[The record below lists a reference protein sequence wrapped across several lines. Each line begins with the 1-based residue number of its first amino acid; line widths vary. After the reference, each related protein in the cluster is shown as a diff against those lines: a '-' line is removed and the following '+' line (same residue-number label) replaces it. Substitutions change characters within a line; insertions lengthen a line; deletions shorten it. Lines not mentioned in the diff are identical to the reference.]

1 MKVKIIFIKWCLL
14 TACMLATLMAGR
26 VARAQDIAETVPR
39 TWQLLDYIAT
49 DYGAAIRDGV
59 VVSAS
64 EYAEMKEFSSTA
76 RNGIQALPAATGKA
90 ELVAQ
95 ANALVDAV
103 AHQATREDVA
113 RNAHA
118 LGAALLAA
126 YPVPITPA
134 RTPDLALGALLY
146 QKHCASCHGTSGHG
160 DGLAAQYLDPPPI
173 DFTDVKRADQRSPLS
188 LYEVI
193 SNGVKGTRMDSYSGR
208 LSPSERWATAYY
220 VGTLAYTPMLEAGSR
235 EWKRNASARA
245 QIGSLQEL
253 SMIRADELATTL
265 GRDHARAVVGWLRAH
280 PETAEHGAQGLALAR
295 GRVAA
300 SVEFYRAGNA
310 SEAIR
315 LALSAYLD
323 GVEPVEPRLTARDS
337 ALTHEVETSM
347 GAYRTALAA
356 GRPASTVASQASHV
370 DALLARAEDVLADDA
385 SGPWATF
392 LAAFII
398 LTREGLEAL
407 LVVVALLAF
416 LARSERRESTRYV
429 HLGWVLAL
437 VAGGIT
443 WALARYAISISG
455 AGRELT
461 EGLSSLFA
469 AGVLLFVGL
478 WMHQKSMGG
487 RWQAYLKEKMTEA
500 ASRRSAWFLFGLA
513 FISVYREVF
522 ETILFYVALWNEGQE
537 HSLLAGMAVGAV
549 VLALIAWVLLKTSRR
564 LPLGSFFSA
573 SSALI
578 AVLAVVL
585 TGKGIAALQEAGW
598 VAVSVTSVPRI
609 EVLGIYPTWQTLLAQ
624 LVVIGLIVIGVVF
637 NIARAHREL
646 PSRSVPE

>member
-1 MKVKIIFIKWCLL
+1 MKMRVIFIKCWFAGCV
-14 TACMLATLMAGR
+14 LASLMGGR
-26 VARAQDIAETVPR
+26 VARADDIAEAVPR
-39 TWQLLDYIAT
+39 TWQLLDYMAT
-49 DYGAAIRDGV
+49 DYSSAVRDGV
-59 VVSAS
+59 VVSTS
-64 EYAEMKEFSSTA
+64 EYAEMQEFSSTA
-76 RNGIQALPAATGKA
+76 RDHIEALPAAPGKA
-90 ELVAQ
+90 KLVAQ
-95 ANALVDAV
+95 VNVLVDAI
-103 AHQATREDVA
+103 ADKASPEDIA
-113 RNAHA
+113 KQAHA
-118 LGAALLAA
+118 LGAALLVA
-126 YPVPITPA
+126 YPVSTAPTSA
-134 RTPDLALGALLY
+134 PDPALGASLY
-146 QKHCASCHGTSGHG
+146 QKQCALCHGESGHG
-160 DGLAAQYLDPPPI
+160 DGLAGRSLHPPPI

-188 LYEVI
+188 LFEVI
-193 SNGVKGTRMDSYSGR
+193 NHGVAGTSMKSYSDG
-208 LSPSERWATAYY
+208 LSPTERWALAYY
-220 VGTLAYTPMLEAGSR
+220 VGTLAYTPVLEAGGS

-245 QIGSLQEL
+245 QVGTLKEL
-253 SMIRADELATTL
+253 SSIRADQLAPTL
-265 GRDHARAVVGWLRAH
+265 GRDQARAVVGWLRAH
-280 PETAEHGAQGLALAR
+280 PEAVEHGTQGLALAR

-300 SVEFYRAGNA
+300 SVEAYLAGNA
-310 SEAIR
+310 NEATR

-337 ALTHEVETSM
+337 ALTHEIETTM

-356 GRPASTVASQASHV
+356 ESPASSIVSQASHV
-370 DALLARAEDVLADDA
+370 DGLLTRAEEILADDA
-385 SGPWATF
+385 NGPWATF

-407 LVVVALLAF
+407 LVIVALLAF
-416 LARSERRESTRYV
+416 LGRSEHRASTRYV

-437 VAGGIT
+437 VAGAIT
-443 WALARYAISISG
+443 WAIARYAISISG

-487 RWQAYLKEKMTEA
+487 RWQAYLKEKMTVA
-500 ASRRSAWFLFGLA
+500 VNRRSAWFLFGLA

-537 HSLLAGMAVGAV
+537 HWLFAGMAVGVAT
-549 VLALIAWVLLKTSRR
+549 LALIAWVLLKTSRR

-578 AVLAVVL
+578 ALLAVVL
-585 TGKGIAALQEAGW
+585 TGKGVAALQEAGW

-609 EVLGIYPTWQTLLAQ
+609 DVLGIYPTWQTLVAQ

-637 NIARAHREL
+637 NIARARKAAPTHHAAR
-646 PSRSVPE
+646 

>member
-1 MKVKIIFIKWCLL
+1 MKFTFIKPFLL
-14 TACMLATLMAGR
+14 VVCVFASLLAGR
-26 VARAQDIAETVPR
+26 VARADDVAETVPR

-49 DYGAAIRDGV
+49 DYSGAVRDGV
-59 VVSAS
+59 VLSAT
-64 EYAEMKEFSSTA
+64 EYAEMQEFSSTA
-76 RNGIQALPAATGKA
+76 RERVTALPAAVGKA

-103 AHQATREDVA
+103 ARKAAPEDVA
-113 RNAHA
+113 KQAHT
-118 LGAALLAA
+118 LGADLLAA
-126 YPVPITPA
+126 YPVPTAPA
-134 RTPDLALGALLY
+134 RAPDLALGASLY
-146 QKHCASCHGTSGHG
+146 QTHCATCHGERGNG
-160 DGLAAQYLDPPPI
+160 DGPAALHLNPPPI
-173 DFTDVKRADQRSPLS
+173 NFTDMKRADQRSALS
-188 LYEVI
+188 LYEAI
-193 SNGVKGTRMDSYSGR
+193 SQGVEGTAMTSYAGQ
-208 LSPSERWATAYY
+208 LSPSERWALAYD
-220 VGTLAYTPMLEAGSR
+220 VGTLAYTGVLDAGAN
-235 EWKRNASARA
+235 EWEHNASARA
-245 QIGSLQEL
+245 QIGSLKEL
-253 SMIRADELATTL
+253 STVRVDQLAPTL
-265 GRDHARAVVGWLRAH
+265 GRDKARAVVGWLRAH
-280 PETAEHGAQGLALAR
+280 PEAAEHGAQGLALAR

-300 SVEFYRAGNA
+300 SVEAYRAGDA
-310 SEAIR
+310 QEAIR

-337 ALTHEVETSM
+337 ALTHEIETSM

-356 GRPASTVASQASHV
+356 GHPASAIASQASHV
-370 DALLARAEDVLADDA
+370 DDLLARAEGLLADDT

-416 LARSERRESTRYV
+416 LDRSERHESARYV

-437 VAGGIT
+437 VAGVIT
-443 WALARYAISISG
+443 WALARYAIRISG

-469 AGVLLFVGL
+469 ALVLLLVGL

-487 RWQAYLKEKMTEA
+487 RWQAYLKEKMA
-500 ASRRSAWFLFGLA
+500 VAVNRRSAWFLFGLA
-513 FISVYREVF
+513 FVSVYREVF

-537 HSLLAGMAVGAV
+537 HWMLAGMASGAAT
-549 VLALIAWVLLKTSRR
+549 LGLIAWALLKTSRR
-564 LPLGSFFSA
+564 LPLGTFFSA

-598 VAVSVTSVPRI
+598 VAVSVTAVPRI
-609 EVLGIYPTWQTLLAQ
+609 EVLGVYPTWQTLLAQ
-624 LVVIGLIVIGVVF
+624 LTVIGLIVLGVAF
-637 NIARAHREL
+637 NMARARVAS
-646 PSRSVPE
+646 PPQPMPRPR